1 MSTLELDLRSVKG
14 FRVADVRG
22 RVIGRP
28 GHTRFRVGPDSLF
41 ALALFGLGIAGLFFV
56 PP

>member
-1 MSTLELDLRSVKG
+1 MALTAIYG
-14 FRVADVRG
+14 FG
-22 RVIGRP
+22 VIGRP

-41 ALALFGLGIAGLFFV
+41 ALALFSLGIAGLFFV